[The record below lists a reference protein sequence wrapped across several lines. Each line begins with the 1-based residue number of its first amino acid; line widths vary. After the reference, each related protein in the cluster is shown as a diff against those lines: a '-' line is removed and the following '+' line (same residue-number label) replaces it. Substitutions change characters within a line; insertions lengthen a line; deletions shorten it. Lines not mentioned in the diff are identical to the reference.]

1 MKKRA
6 VNVVLCLIL
15 FGLSFLTGFGL
26 YGVASAYEK
35 NEEISYEE
43 RKDDAHS
50 EHIEAQVSADEGQV
64 LEPEI
69 GDVTEE
75 VIMERK

>member
-1 MKKRA
+1 M
-6 VNVVLCLIL
+6 
-15 FGLSFLTGFGL
+15 
-26 YGVASAYEK
+26 
-35 NEEISYEE
+35 

-75 VIMERK
+75 VITERK